1 MLADEAKAA
10 GFDSIQ
16 ITSHR
21 DQRCGL
27 THMEVIDVRSDG
39 TQTCGLAYTSG
50 WRGKLP
56 CACDSSLP
64 YANCQHNDFGA
75 LLVHFGERDSKASNA
90 PVAKDAFWS
99 AAHPKRANEAAD
111 WAKLHPKKA
120 AEAQKEFDRAGGAV
134 DQSAENNG

>member
-64 YANCQHNDFGA
+64 YANCQHND
-75 LLVHFGERDSKASNA
+75 ER
-90 PVAKDAFWS
+90 
-99 AAHPKRANEAAD
+99 D

-120 AEAQKEFDRAGGAV
+120 AEAQKEFDRASGAV